1 MTNMD
6 TEQAYHLQRFYC
18 IALVAL
24 VERLK
29 NPQLFDV
36 SVLTSIAHTV
46 APSVASS
53 P

>member
-6 TEQAYHLQRFYC
+6 KEQAYHLQRFYC
-18 IALVAL
+18 IAL